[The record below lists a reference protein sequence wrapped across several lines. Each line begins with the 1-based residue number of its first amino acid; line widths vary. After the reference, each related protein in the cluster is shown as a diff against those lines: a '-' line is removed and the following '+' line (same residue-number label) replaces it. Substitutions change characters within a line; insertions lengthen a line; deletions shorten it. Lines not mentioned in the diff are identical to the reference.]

1 MNKLDPSVKAVW
13 AIGILIKTIFY
24 SVFTFLIEYL
34 VLHNNLPNW
43 AIPLGYI
50 TIAVAVTGLLMIF
63 LYPWLAYKYWGF
75 DIRETEVYLERG
87 ILTRIYTTAPFSRI
101 QHIDV
106 EQSFIERMFA
116 LGKLVIYTAGT
127 RGADV
132 AIPGLPI
139 EYAEALRDNLKD
151 ITAEDSV

>member
-1 MNKLDPSVKAVW
+1 MNKLDPSVKSVW
-13 AIGILIKTIFY
+13 AIGILIKTLFY
-24 SVFTFLIEYL
+24 TLFTFLIEYF

-43 AIPLGYI
+43 TVPLGYI
-50 TIAVAVTGLLMIF
+50 TLLVFVTGLLMIF
-63 LYPWLAYKYWGF
+63 FYPWLAYKYWAF
-75 DIRETEVYLERG
+75 DIREAEIYLQRG

-101 QHIDV
+101 QHLDV
-106 EQSFIERMFA
+106 EQSFIERTFG
-116 LGKLVIYTAGT
+116 LGKLVVYTAGT

-139 EYAEALRDNLKD
+139 DYAEALRDNLKD